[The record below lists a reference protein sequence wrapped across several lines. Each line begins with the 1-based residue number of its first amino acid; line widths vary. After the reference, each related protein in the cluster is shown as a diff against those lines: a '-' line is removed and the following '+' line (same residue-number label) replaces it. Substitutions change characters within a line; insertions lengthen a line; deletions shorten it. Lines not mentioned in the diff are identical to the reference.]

1 MIRPWLM
8 LGALVAVLAAFG
20 AGYHKGGSDCEAG
33 HVVAALEA
41 AERTAIKQREILTA
55 EVDAR
60 QFALAQEDQA
70 RAEPVK
76 NAACLS
82 ASRVLRLKNYDA
94 KP

>member
-1 MIRPWLM
+1 MMRPWLI
-8 LGALVAVLAAFG
+8 LGALGAVLMAFG

-33 HVVAALEA
+33 HVAAALES

-60 QFALAQEDQA
+60 QFALALEDQA
-70 RAEPVK
+70 RAEPVQSH
-76 NAACLS
+76 ACLP
-82 ASRVLRLKNYDA
+82 ASRVLRLNEYS

>member
-1 MIRPWLM
+1 MIRPWLI
-8 LGALVAVLAAFG
+8 LGALGAVLAAFG

-60 QFALAQEDQA
+60 QFSLAQEDQA
-70 RAEPVK
+70 RAEPVQSP
-76 NAACLS
+76 ACLP
-82 ASRVLRLKNYDA
+82 ASRVLRLNQYS

>member
-1 MIRPWLM
+1 MRPWLI
-8 LGALVAVLAAFG
+8 LGALGAVLAAFG

-33 HVVAALEA
+33 HVAAALEA

-76 NAACLS
+76 NVGCLP
-82 ASRVLRLKNYDA
+82 ASRVMRLNSYA